1 MKAAF
6 CYVTCPSKE
15 EALDIARTLMEER
28 IIACANILPDMTAI
42 YRWEGTAHE
51 ASEVVLILKTSTS
64 LAERVIERARALHSY
79 ECPCVAVLPVMAANP
94 AYLDWIAAE
103 TATEPSTADG

>member
-28 IIACANILPDMTAI
+28 LIACANVLPDMMAI
-42 YRWEGTAHE
+42 YRWQGAVHE
-51 ASEVVLILKTSTS
+51 ASEVVLILKTSPS
-64 LAERVIERARALHSY
+64 LAERVSERVQALHSY
-79 ECPCVAVLPVMAANP
+79 ECPCVAVLPVTAGNL

-103 TATEPSTADG
+103 TAGESSTLDS